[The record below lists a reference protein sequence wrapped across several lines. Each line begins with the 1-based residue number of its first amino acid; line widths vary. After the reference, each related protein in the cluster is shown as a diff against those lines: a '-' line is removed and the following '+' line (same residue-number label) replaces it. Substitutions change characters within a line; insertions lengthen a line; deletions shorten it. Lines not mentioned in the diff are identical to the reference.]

1 MTQIP
6 GSVYRPA
13 IAILTALAKE
23 HAAVR
28 ALLDHPV
35 AHTETDQKGT
45 RHYMFGTMPA
55 SNGGVHTLALAMV
68 GVGNNISAAATTQLL
83 NDLPT
88 VHTVI
93 LSGIAGGVP
102 HVSKA
107 EDHVRLGDIVVS
119 SEYGIIQYDFVK
131 EEIGNIIPRNPPRPA
146 SSNLVRAA
154 RMLEAD
160 AISGS
165 RPWEALIAQV
175 LTALGWRRPPLS
187 SDLLASTEDQSRLLR
202 HPTDPLRIRIS
213 NQPRVFLGPIASSNV
228 LLKNPVRRDELRDLY
243 GVKAVE
249 MESSGTADAA
259 WMSQAHHFVIRGI
272 CDYCDSRKGDDWQNY
287 AAAAAAGYLKAI
299 LGTVGEF
306 IKKKSS

>member
-6 GSVYRPA
+6 GSIYRPA
-13 IAILTALAKE
+13 IAVLTALAKE

-28 ALLDHPV
+28 ALMNQPV
-35 AHTETDQKGT
+35 AHTETDHQGT
-45 RHYMFGTMPA
+45 RHYTFGTMPA
-55 SNGGVHTLALAMV
+55 SNGGVHTVALAVV
-68 GVGNNISAAATTQLL
+68 GVGNNISAAAATQLL
-83 NDLPT
+83 NDLPS

-102 HVSKA
+102 QVSKA

-119 SEYGIIQYDFVK
+119 NEYGIIQYDFVK
-131 EEIGNIIPRNPPRPA
+131 EEIGEIIPRNPPRPA

-175 LTALGWRRPPLS
+175 LTALGWRRPSLS

-202 HPTDPLRIRIS
+202 HPTDPLRTS

-228 LLKNPVRRDELRDLY
+228 LLKNPVRRDHLRDMY

-249 MESSGTADAA
+249 MEGSGTADAV

-272 CDYCDSRKGDDWQNY
+272 CDYCDSWKGDDWQNY
-287 AAAAAAGYLKAI
+287 AAAAAAGYLKVI

-306 IKKKSS
+306 TKKKSS

>member
-13 IAILTALAKE
+13 IAVLTALAKE

-28 ALLDHPV
+28 ALMDHPV
-35 AHTETDQKGT
+35 AHTETDHQGT
-45 RHYMFGTMPA
+45 RHYTFGTMPA
-55 SNGGVHTLALAMV
+55 RNGGVHALALAMV
-68 GVGNNISAAATTQLL
+68 GVGNSISAAATTQIL
-83 NDLPT
+83 NDLPS
-88 VHTVI
+88 VRTVI

-102 HVSKA
+102 HPSKP

-119 SEYGIIQYDFVK
+119 NEYGIIQYDFVK
-131 EEIGNIIPRNPPRPA
+131 EEIGKIIPRHPPRPA

-154 RMLEAD
+154 RVLEAD

-165 RPWEALIAQV
+165 QPWEALIAQA
-175 LTALGWRRPPLS
+175 LTALGWRRPPQA

-202 HPTDPLRIRIS
+202 HPTDPLRIRK
-213 NQPRVFLGPIASSNV
+213 QPRVFLGPIASSNT
-228 LLKNPVRRDELRDLY
+228 LLKNPVRRDQLRDLY

-249 MESSGTADAA
+249 MEGSGTADAA

-272 CDYCDSRKGDDWQNY
+272 CDYCDPRKGDVWQNY

-299 LGTVGEF
+299 LGTVEEF
-306 IKKKSS
+306 EKKK